1 MKQTIGAG
9 IITYEADIWKTADT
23 LRGCAIKES
32 DWPGYMMPFF
42 ALMLVESRIRR
53 LKAEKIKEYREAT
66 GHQFDE
72 DDPEH
77 RTWLDMSVKNSGK
90 GYHQDL
96 VLYNK
101 GLKETCQV
109 PGSNFLN
116 RLTQHLGHYDPET
129 RRLLGMGYVAGQPKF
144 LDIQGKA
151 QSLSSMPNEAL
162 YAFAQKWGNIDLTG
176 FDNSEVTTIEEHIK
190 RKWAD
195 ISAET
200 AGEQYT
206 PSDVIDLASNL
217 IIELFKEG
225 KDTKGIADVYD
236 MTCGGG
242 NFLYAMEDSLRK
254 AFPKLSVRARGQEL
268 NDALFAL
275 AAIEARFRSDA
286 KIEWGNTLT
295 HDHFL
300 GDKFDAIMAN
310 PPYGVDWKDFKTA
323 IEADASGRF
332 AQNRLP
338 PTSDGQLLFLQH
350 AAFHLKENG
359 VATIVHSGSTLFSG
373 DAGGGE
379 SETRRWLLQEQD
391 MVEAIVQLPKNEFF
405 NTGISTYLWVLN
417 KNKPKARKG
426 RVLLINAEN
435 NFVKLKK
442 NLNKKNCKIDATN
455 CAQIVQA
462 FHAYTDGPISKV
474 LTVDQLLYNKVEIV
488 LHRHDETGRA
498 IQEEKNIGADVLTVT
513 IGKQSH
519 VIKDGPL
526 VKPDELTAKE
536 AAAKFNEAIKM
547 AETIAVQSGEQSYI
561 RDNETGAIRL
571 DNDKTVTELGLGVL
585 TVKAKVAKAK
595 GKEMLKVEASLGPL
609 KEKDTETTAYSSN
622 ATTNEKIIGD
632 FLAKWVKE
640 PFGRVDGGVKVGCEI
655 NFNKQFPKQSEV
667 RSVQELLAELHK
679 LNAKAAVQEAA
690 FADTEG
696 LNKNAQMKDS
706 GVAWIGEI
714 PLGWEV
720 MRMKDCFISNNRAQ
734 PNNTILSLSYGKV
747 IVKDMDEKKGVTPE
761 SYDTYQGVH
770 PGDVVLRLTDLQNDQ
785 KSLRVGRATTKG
797 IITSA
802 YLCVSSR
809 TLNDRYS
816 AYLLHDAGDI
826 QKQFYG
832 LGGGVR
838 QSMKFA
844 DLAELLFSLPPANEQ
859 LAIANHLDQQT
870 KHIDAQLATLNE
882 QVQVLKELRKAIIHE
897 AVTGKIDLN
906 GV

>member
-53 LKAEKIKEYREAT
+53 LRAAKIVEYKEAL
-66 GHQFDE
+66 GQVFDNE
-72 DDPEH
+72 NPEH
-77 RTWLDMSVKNSGK
+77 LTWLDMSVKAAGK

-96 VLYNK
+96 VMHGK

-109 PGSNFLN
+109 PGGNFLN
-116 RLTQHLGHYDPET
+116 RLTTHLEQYDPET
-129 RRLLGMGYVAGQPKF
+129 RRLLGMGYVAGLPKF

-151 QSLSSMPNEAL
+151 QSLWGMPNQPL

-206 PSDVIDLASNL
+206 PSDVIELASAL
-217 IIELFKEG
+217 IVELFKEG

-242 NFLYAMEDSLRK
+242 NFVYAMEDSLRK

-268 NDALFAL
+268 NDALYAL

-295 HDHFL
+295 DDRFL

-310 PPYGVDWKDFKTA
+310 PPYGVDWKDFKAT

-332 AQNRLP
+332 AKNRLP

-350 AAFHLKENG
+350 AAFHLRENG

-391 MVEAIVQLPKNEFF
+391 MVEAIIQLPKNEFF

-435 NFVKLKK
+435 NYVKLKK
-442 NLNKKNCKIDATN
+442 NLNKKNCKIDAAN
-455 CAQIVQA
+455 CTQIVQA
-462 FHAYTDGPISKV
+462 FHAYIDGPISKV
-474 LTVDQLLYNKVEIV
+474 LTVDELLYNKVEII
-488 LHRHDETGRA
+488 LHRHDEAERA
-498 IQEEKNIGADVLTVT
+498 VREEQVLVGDVITVT
-513 IGKQSH
+513 IDGKSH
-519 VIKDGPL
+519 IVKDGPL
-526 VKPDELTAKE
+526 DNPAELSAKE

-547 AETIAVQSGEQSYI
+547 AETITVQSGDHRYT
-561 RDNETGAIRL
+561 RDNETGAIRFHKG
-571 DNDKTVTELGLGVL
+571 KTVTELGLGTL

-595 GKEMLKVEASLGPL
+595 GEEILKVEVTLGPL
-609 KEKDTETTAYSSN
+609 KEKDTETTTYSSD
-622 ATTNEKIIGD
+622 AKANEKIIGD

-640 PFGRVDGGVKVGCEI
+640 PFERVVGGVKVGCEI
-655 NFNKQFPKQSEV
+655 NFNKQFPKKSEMRNV
-667 RSVQELLAELHK
+667 KVLLEKLRK
-679 LNAKAAVQEAA
+679 LNAKSATQEAA
-690 FADTEG
+690 FA
-696 LNKNAQMKDS
+696 
-706 GVAWIGEI
+706 
-714 PLGWEV
+714 
-720 MRMKDCFISNNRAQ
+720 
-734 PNNTILSLSYGKV
+734 
-747 IVKDMDEKKGVTPE
+747 
-761 SYDTYQGVH
+761 
-770 PGDVVLRLTDLQNDQ
+770 
-785 KSLRVGRATTKG
+785 
-797 IITSA
+797 
-802 YLCVSSR
+802 VSI
-809 TLNDRYS
+809 
-816 AYLLHDAGDI
+816 AG
-826 QKQFYG
+826 
-832 LGGGVR
+832 
-838 QSMKFA
+838 M
-844 DLAELLFSLPPANEQ
+844 
-859 LAIANHLDQQT
+859 
-870 KHIDAQLATLNE
+870 
-882 QVQVLKELRKAIIHE
+882 
-897 AVTGKIDLN
+897 
-906 GV
+906 

>member
-9 IITYEADIWKTADT
+9 IITYESDIWKTADT

-53 LKAEKIKEYREAT
+53 LRAEKIAEYKDAT
-66 GHQFDE
+66 GQAFDDE
-72 DDPEH
+72 NFEH
-77 RTWLDMSVKNSGK
+77 ITWLDMSVKAAGK

-96 VLYNK
+96 VMHGK

-109 PGSNFLN
+109 PGGNFLN
-116 RLTQHLGHYDPET
+116 RFTTHLEQYDPET
-129 RRLLGMGYVAGQPKF
+129 RRLLGMGYVAGLPKF

-151 QSLSSMPNEAL
+151 QSLWGMPNQPL

-206 PSDVIDLASNL
+206 PSDVIDLASAL
-217 IIELFKEG
+217 IVELFKEG

-242 NFLYAMEDSLRK
+242 NFVYAMEDSLRE

-268 NDALFAL
+268 NDALYAL
-275 AAIEARFRSDA
+275 AAIESRFRSDA

-295 HDHFL
+295 DDRFL

-310 PPYGVDWKDFKTA
+310 PPYGVDWKDFKTT

-332 AQNRLP
+332 VKTRLP

-391 MVEAIVQLPKNEFF
+391 MVEAIIQLPKNEFF

-442 NLNKKNCKIDATN
+442 NLNKKNCKIDAAN
-455 CAQIVQA
+455 CAKIVQA

-474 LTVDQLLYNKVEIV
+474 LTVDQLLYNKVEII
-488 LHRHDETGRA
+488 LHRHDEVGRA
-498 IQEEKNIGADVLTVT
+498 VQEEQVLAGDVITVT
-513 IGKQSH
+513 IDGKSH
-519 VIKDGPL
+519 IVKDGPL
-526 VKPDELTAKE
+526 DNPVEFSAKE

-547 AETIAVQSGEQSYI
+547 AETIAVQSGAQRYT
-561 RDNETGAIRL
+561 RDNETGTIQLHDGKSIA
-571 DNDKTVTELGLGVL
+571 ELGLGVL
-585 TVKAKVAKAK
+585 SVKAKVAKAK
-595 GKEMLKVEASLGPL
+595 GEEILKVEVTLGPL
-609 KEKDTETTAYSSN
+609 KEKDTETTAY
-622 ATTNEKIIGD
+622 ATDATANEKIIAD

-640 PFGRVDGGVKVGCEI
+640 PFERVAGSVKVGCEI

-667 RSVQELLAELHK
+667 RSVKELLTELRK
-679 LNAKAAVQEAA
+679 LNAKSAAQEKA
-690 FADTEG
+690 FA
-696 LNKNAQMKDS
+696 AS
-706 GVAWIGEI
+706 I
-714 PLGWEV
+714 
-720 MRMKDCFISNNRAQ
+720 
-734 PNNTILSLSYGKV
+734 
-747 IVKDMDEKKGVTPE
+747 
-761 SYDTYQGVH
+761 
-770 PGDVVLRLTDLQNDQ
+770 
-785 KSLRVGRATTKG
+785 
-797 IITSA
+797 
-802 YLCVSSR
+802 
-809 TLNDRYS
+809 
-816 AYLLHDAGDI
+816 AG
-826 QKQFYG
+826 
-832 LGGGVR
+832 
-838 QSMKFA
+838 A
-844 DLAELLFSLPPANEQ
+844 
-859 LAIANHLDQQT
+859 
-870 KHIDAQLATLNE
+870 
-882 QVQVLKELRKAIIHE
+882 
-897 AVTGKIDLN
+897 
-906 GV
+906 

>member
-9 IITYEADIWKTADT
+9 IITYESDIWKTADT

-53 LKAEKIKEYREAT
+53 LRAEKVAEYKEAT
-66 GHQFDE
+66 GQAFD
-72 DDPEH
+72 DQNPEH
-77 RTWLDMSVKNSGK
+77 LTWLDMSVKAAGK

-96 VLYNK
+96 VMHGK

-109 PGSNFLN
+109 PGGNFLN
-116 RLTQHLGHYDPET
+116 RFTTHLEQYDPET
-129 RRLLGMGYVAGQPKF
+129 RRLLGMGYVAGLPKF

-151 QSLSSMPNEAL
+151 LSLWSMPNQPL

-206 PSDVIDLASNL
+206 PSDVIDLASAL
-217 IIELFKEG
+217 IVELFKEG

-242 NFLYAMEDSLRK
+242 NFVYAMEDSLRK

-268 NDALFAL
+268 NDALYAL

-295 HDHFL
+295 DDRFL

-310 PPYGVDWKDFKTA
+310 PPYGVDWKDFKTT

-391 MVEAIVQLPKNEFF
+391 MVEAIIQLPKNEFF

-442 NLNKKNCKIDATN
+442 NLNKKNCKIDEAN

-474 LTVDQLLYNKVEIV
+474 LTVDQLLYNKVEII
-488 LHRHDETGRA
+488 LHRHDEAGRA
-498 IQEEKNIGADVLTVT
+498 VQEEQVLAGDVITVT
-513 IGKQSH
+513 IDGTSH
-519 VIKDGPL
+519 VVKDGPL
-526 VKPDELTAKE
+526 DNPVEFSAKE
-536 AAAKFNEAIKM
+536 AAAKFNEAIKL
-547 AETIAVQSGEQSYI
+547 AETITVQSGNHRYT
-561 RDNETGAIRL
+561 RDNGTGEIQL
-571 DNDKTVTELGLGVL
+571 IEGKTITALGLGNL

-595 GKEMLKVEASLGPL
+595 GEEVLKVEVTLGPL
-609 KEKDTETTAYSSN
+609 KEKDTETTAYASD
-622 ATTNEKIIGD
+622 AKANEKIIAD
-632 FLAKWVKE
+632 FLATWVKE
-640 PFGRVDGGVKVGCEI
+640 PFERVAGGVKVGCEI

-667 RSVQELLAELHK
+667 RPVKELLNKLHK
-679 LNAKAAVQEAA
+679 LNTQSAELAAA
-690 FADTEG
+690 FDAS
-696 LNKNAQMKDS
+696 M
-706 GVAWIGEI
+706 GVTNTDKLTKLMMSTLSLPI
-714 PLGWEV
+714 PLPTAPQSSPIPG
-720 MRMKDCFISNNRAQ
+720 RG
-734 PNNTILSLSYGKV
+734 GKR
-747 IVKDMDEKKGVTPE
+747 I
-761 SYDTYQGVH
+761 
-770 PGDVVLRLTDLQNDQ
+770 
-785 KSLRVGRATTKG
+785 ATRG
-797 IITSA
+797 S
-802 YLCVSSR
+802 
-809 TLNDRYS
+809 
-816 AYLLHDAGDI
+816 H
-826 QKQFYG
+826 
-832 LGGGVR
+832 
-838 QSMKFA
+838 
-844 DLAELLFSLPPANEQ
+844 
-859 LAIANHLDQQT
+859 
-870 KHIDAQLATLNE
+870 
-882 QVQVLKELRKAIIHE
+882 
-897 AVTGKIDLN
+897 
-906 GV
+906 

>member
-1 MKQTIGAG
+1 MKQSIGSG

-53 LKAEKIKEYREAT
+53 LRAEKVAEYKEAT
-66 GHQFDE
+66 GQEFDE
-72 DDPEH
+72 GNPEH
-77 RTWLDMSVKNSGK
+77 LTWLDMSIKAAGK

-96 VLYNK
+96 VKHGK

-109 PGSNFLN
+109 PGGNFLN
-116 RLTQHLGHYDPET
+116 RFTTHLEQYDPET
-129 RRLLGMGYVAGQPKF
+129 RRLLGMGYVAGLPKF

-151 QSLSSMPNEAL
+151 QSLWGMPNQPL

-206 PSDVIDLASNL
+206 PSDVIDLASAL
-217 IIELFKEG
+217 IVELFKEG

-242 NFLYAMEDSLRK
+242 NFVYAMEDSLRK

-268 NDALFAL
+268 NDALYAL

-295 HDHFL
+295 DDRFL

-310 PPYGVDWKDFKTA
+310 PPYGVDWKDFKTT

-332 AQNRLP
+332 AKNRLP

-391 MVEAIVQLPKNEFF
+391 MVEAIIQLPKNEFF

-417 KNKPKARKG
+417 KNKPKARRG

-442 NLNKKNCKIDATN
+442 NLNKKNCKIDAAN
-455 CAQIVQA
+455 CAQIVQT
-462 FHAYTDGPISKV
+462 FHAYTDSPISKV
-474 LTVDQLLYNKVEIV
+474 LTVDELLYNKVEII
-488 LHRHDETGRA
+488 LHRHDEAGRA
-498 IQEEKNIGADVLTVT
+498 VQEEQAIEGDIISIT
-513 IGKQSH
+513 IGEQSH
-519 VIKDGPL
+519 EIKNGPL
-526 VKPDELTAKE
+526 LKPEELTAKE
-536 AAAKFNEAIKM
+536 AAAKFNEAIKL
-547 AETIAVQSGEQSYI
+547 AETISVQSGNHRYT

-571 DNDKTVTELGLGVL
+571 TLTSPPPGRGRAREGVEASNITELSELGLGTL
-585 TVKAKVAKAK
+585 NVKAKPAKSGGA
-595 GKEMLKVEASLGPL
+595 EILKVEVTLGPF
-609 KEKDTETTAYSSN
+609 KEKDTETTAYASD
-622 ATTNEKIIGD
+622 ATANEKIIAD
-632 FLAKWVKE
+632 FLAQWVKE
-640 PFGRVDGGVKVGCEI
+640 PFERVAGGVKVGCEI
-655 NFNKQFPKQSEV
+655 NFNKQFPKKSKV
-667 RSVQELLAELHK
+667 RPVKELLKKLDQ
-679 LNAKAAVQEAA
+679 LNAKSAKLEAD
-690 FADTEG
+690 FATSI
-696 LNKNAQMKDS
+696 A
-706 GVAWIGEI
+706 GV
-714 PLGWEV
+714 
-720 MRMKDCFISNNRAQ
+720 
-734 PNNTILSLSYGKV
+734 
-747 IVKDMDEKKGVTPE
+747 
-761 SYDTYQGVH
+761 
-770 PGDVVLRLTDLQNDQ
+770 
-785 KSLRVGRATTKG
+785 
-797 IITSA
+797 
-802 YLCVSSR
+802 
-809 TLNDRYS
+809 
-816 AYLLHDAGDI
+816 
-826 QKQFYG
+826 
-832 LGGGVR
+832 
-838 QSMKFA
+838 
-844 DLAELLFSLPPANEQ
+844 
-859 LAIANHLDQQT
+859 
-870 KHIDAQLATLNE
+870 
-882 QVQVLKELRKAIIHE
+882 
-897 AVTGKIDLN
+897 
-906 GV
+906 

>member
-9 IITYEADIWKTADT
+9 IITYESDIWKTADT

-53 LKAEKIKEYREAT
+53 LKAEKIKEYQEAT
-66 GHQFDE
+66 GQKFHKE
-72 DDPEH
+72 DSEH
-77 RTWLDMSVKNSGK
+77 LSWLDLSVKAAGK

-96 VLYNK
+96 VLHDK

-109 PGSNFLN
+109 PGGNFLN
-116 RLTQHLGHYDPET
+116 RLTTHLEQYDPET
-129 RRLLGMGYVAGQPKF
+129 RRLLGMGYVAGLPKF

-151 QSLSSMPNEAL
+151 QSLWGMPNQPL
-162 YAFAQKWGNIDLTG
+162 FAFAQKWGNIDLTG

-217 IIELFKEG
+217 IVELFKEG

-242 NFLYAMEDSLRK
+242 NFVYAMEDSLRK

-295 HDHFL
+295 DDRFL

-373 DAGGGE
+373 DASGGE

-417 KNKPKARKG
+417 KNKPKMRKG

-442 NLNKKNCKIDATN
+442 NLNKKNCEINAANRT
-455 CAQIVQA
+455 AIVQA
-462 FHAYTDGPISKV
+462 FRAYTDGPISKV
-474 LTVDQLLYNKVEIV
+474 LTVDQLLYNKVEII
-488 LHRHDETGRA
+488 LHRHDDTGRA
-498 IQEEKNIGADVLTVT
+498 VQEKQVLAGDVITVT
-513 IGKQSH
+513 IDGQSH

-536 AAAKFNEAIKM
+536 AAAQFNEAVKK
-547 AETIAVQSGEQSYI
+547 AETLTVQSGKQRYI
-561 RDNETGAIRL
+561 RDNETGAIQL
-571 DNDKTVTELGLGVL
+571 VDGKTATELGLGVL
-585 TVKAKVAKAK
+585 TVKTKVAKAK
-595 GKEMLKVEASLGPL
+595 GEEVLKVEVTLGPL

-622 ATTNEKIIGD
+622 AASNEKNIRD
-632 FLAKWVKE
+632 FLSTWVKE
-640 PFGRVDGGVKVGCEI
+640 PFERVPNGVKVGCEI
-655 NFNKQFPKQSEV
+655 NFNKQFPKQNEV
-667 RSVQELLAELHK
+667 RPVKELLKKLHK
-679 LNAKAAVQEAA
+679 LNAKSAELEAA
-690 FADTEG
+690 FDASMGVTNT
-696 LNKNAQMKDS
+696 NKLAQLMMS
-706 GVAWIGEI
+706 
-714 PLGWEV
+714 
-720 MRMKDCFISNNRAQ
+720 
-734 PNNTILSLSYGKV
+734 TLSLPTTRSTAPQPSPMPGRRGK
-747 IVKDMDEKKGVTPE
+747 
-761 SYDTYQGVH
+761 
-770 PGDVVLRLTDLQNDQ
+770 RLSTRG
-785 KSLRVGRATTKG
+785 S
-797 IITSA
+797 
-802 YLCVSSR
+802 
-809 TLNDRYS
+809 
-816 AYLLHDAGDI
+816 H
-826 QKQFYG
+826 
-832 LGGGVR
+832 
-838 QSMKFA
+838 
-844 DLAELLFSLPPANEQ
+844 
-859 LAIANHLDQQT
+859 
-870 KHIDAQLATLNE
+870 
-882 QVQVLKELRKAIIHE
+882 
-897 AVTGKIDLN
+897 
-906 GV
+906 

>member
-1 MKQTIGAG
+1 MKQTIGAA

-53 LKAEKIKEYREAT
+53 LKAEKIAEYQEAT
-66 GHQFDE
+66 GQGWDE
-72 DDPEH
+72 DNKEH
-77 RTWLDMSVKNSGK
+77 LTWLDMSVKAVGK

-96 VLYNK
+96 VLHGK

-109 PGSNFLN
+109 PGGNFLN
-116 RLTQHLGHYDPET
+116 RFTTHLEQYDPET
-129 RRLLGMGYVAGQPKF
+129 RRLMGMGYVAGLPKF

-151 QSLSSMPNEAL
+151 QSLWGMPNQPL

-206 PSDVIDLASNL
+206 PSDVIDLASAL
-217 IIELFKEG
+217 IVELFKEG

-242 NFLYAMEDSLRK
+242 NFVYAMEDSLRK

-268 NDALFAL
+268 NDALYAL

-295 HDHFL
+295 DDRFL
-300 GDKFDAIMAN
+300 GEKFDAIMAN
-310 PPYGVDWKDFKTA
+310 PPYGIDWKDFKTA

-332 AQNRLP
+332 AKTRLP

-350 AAFHLKENG
+350 AAFHLKESG

-442 NLNKKNCKIDATN
+442 NLNKKNCEIDAAN
-455 CAQIVQA
+455 RAVIVDA
-462 FHAYTDGPISKV
+462 FRAYADGAISKV
-474 LTVDQLLYNKVEIV
+474 LTIDQLLYNKVEII
-488 LHRHDETGRA
+488 LHRHDEAGRA
-498 IQEEKNIGADVLTVT
+498 IQEEKSIDGEAITVT
-513 IGKQSH
+513 IGGESYP
-519 VIKDGPL
+519 IKNGPL
-526 VKPDELTAKE
+526 RKPDELTVKE
-536 AAAKFNEAIKM
+536 AATAFNNAIKS
-547 AETIAVQSGEQSYI
+547 AESITVQFGKHCYT

-571 DNDKTVTELGLGVL
+571 NDGKTVTELGLGVL
-585 TVKAKVAKAK
+585 TVKIKATQ
-595 GKEMLKVEASLGPL
+595 GTEELKVEITLGPV
-609 KEKDTETTAYSSN
+609 KEKDTEAIAYSFN
-622 ATTNEKIIGD
+622 AASNEKIIRD
-632 FLAKWVKE
+632 FLAAWVKE
-640 PFGRVDGGVKVGCEI
+640 PFERVPNGVKIGCEI
-655 NFNKQFPKQSEV
+655 NFNRQFPKKSEV
-667 RSVQELLAELHK
+667 RPVKELLKKLHK
-679 LNAKAAVQEAA
+679 LNVKSAELEAA
-690 FADTEG
+690 FAASIAGGLTE
-696 LNKNAQMKDS
+696 
-706 GVAWIGEI
+706 
-714 PLGWEV
+714 
-720 MRMKDCFISNNRAQ
+720 
-734 PNNTILSLSYGKV
+734 
-747 IVKDMDEKKGVTPE
+747 MDK
-761 SYDTYQGVH
+761 
-770 PGDVVLRLTDLQNDQ
+770 
-785 KSLRVGRATTKG
+785 
-797 IITSA
+797 
-802 YLCVSSR
+802 
-809 TLNDRYS
+809 
-816 AYLLHDAGDI
+816 
-826 QKQFYG
+826 
-832 LGGGVR
+832 
-838 QSMKFA
+838 M
-844 DLAELLFSLPPANEQ
+844 
-859 LAIANHLDQQT
+859 
-870 KHIDAQLATLNE
+870 AQLMMSTLCPLPSPRTFCKPSPALGRKGKQIAT
-882 QVQVLKELRKAIIHE
+882 RDSH
-897 AVTGKIDLN
+897 
-906 GV
+906 